1 MKHLKHVIQSI
12 KQQDETS
19 NELQQ
24 LIWEL
29 ICYSPKMPLRLHQQ
43 QLINL
48 SEQIQLK
55 AYDRYFSEKEL
66 SFPCFIWGEGART
79 ILLIHGWGSKALDF
93 YDLIKGLLT
102 LPDVKV
108 IAFDAP
114 GNGGA
119 EGNLSNLFLFA
130 EAIKEIE
137 KVYGI
142 PDVMI
147 GHSLGGMAAVR
158 VLQETHEFPTHLITI
173 APLINLKENFKGS
186 MTSVE
191 VSPDNQQLFLDDFE
205 TLYQQSIDTFHV
217 QEMYDFDDN
226 ITHTLI
232 YEQNDTVT
240 PVADIEEF
248 LAQHPEVIP
257 MKTEHTSH
265 AKIISDTEVIS
276 KIVQQLK
283 VQ

>member
-205 TLYQQSIDTFHV
+205 TLYQQSINTFHV
-217 QEMYDFDDN
+217 QEMYDFDDS
-226 ITHTLI
+226 IKHTLI

-240 PVADIEEF
+240 PVADIEKF

-265 AKIISDTEVIS
+265 TKIISDPEVIS

>member
-12 KQQDETS
+12 KQQDES
-19 NELQQ
+19 SQELQK

-43 QLINL
+43 QLITL

-55 AYDRYFSEKEL
+55 ANDKYFSKKEL
-66 SFPCFIWGEGART
+66 SFPCFIWGEGSKI
-79 ILLIHGWGSKALDF
+79 ILLVHGWGSKALDF
-93 YDLIKGLLT
+93 YDLITSLLS

-119 EGNLSNLFLFA
+119 EGNLSNLFLFV

-137 KVYGI
+137 KLYGI
-142 PDVMI
+142 PNTII

-158 VLQETHEFPTHLITI
+158 LLHETRAYPELLITI
-173 APLINLKENFKGS
+173 APLINLKDNFKGS
-186 MTSVE
+186 MTNVGLSE
-191 VSPDNQQLFLDDFE
+191 ENQQLFLDDFE
-205 TLYQQSIDTFHV
+205 TLYQQSIDNFHV
-217 QEMYDFDDN
+217 PEMYDFADRVK
-226 ITHTLI
+226 HTLI

-240 PVADIEEF
+240 PIADIEEF
-248 LAQHPEVIP
+248 LRQHPDVIP
-257 MKTEHTSH
+257 VRNQHTSH
-265 AKIISDTEVIS
+265 AKIISDAQVIL

-283 VQ
+283 DQ

>member
-12 KQQDETS
+12 KQEDETS
-19 NELQQ
+19 NELQK

-55 AYDRYFSEKEL
+55 AYDKYFSEKEL
-66 SFPCFIWGEGART
+66 SFPCYIWGEGSRT

-93 YDLIKGLLT
+93 YDLIKGLMAV
-102 LPDVKV
+102 PDVKI

-114 GNGGA
+114 GNGSA
-119 EGNLSNLFLFA
+119 DGNLSNLFLFA

-137 KVYGI
+137 KIYGI

-158 VLQETHEFPTHLITI
+158 VMHETHKYPRHLITI

-186 MTSVE
+186 MTNVG
-191 VSPDNQQLFLDDFE
+191 VSNDSQQLFLDDFE
-205 TLYQQSIDTFHV
+205 TLYQQSINSFHV
-217 QEMYDFDDN
+217 EEMYDFADS

-248 LAQHPEVIP
+248 LVQHPEVIP
-257 MKTEHTSH
+257 MKNEHTSH
-265 AKIISDTEVIS
+265 AKIISDAAVIS
-276 KIVQQLK
+276 TIVQQLEIL
-283 VQ
+283 

>member
-12 KQQDETS
+12 KQQDES
-19 NELQQ
+19 SKELQK

-55 AYDRYFSEKEL
+55 AYDKYFSEKEL
-66 SFPCFIWGEGART
+66 SFPCFIWGEGAQT

-93 YDLIKGLLT
+93 YDLIKGLLI

-114 GNGGA
+114 GHGSA

-137 KVYGI
+137 KLYGI

-147 GHSLGGMAAVR
+147 GHSLGGMAAIR
-158 VLQETHEFPTHLITI
+158 VLHETREYPTHLITI

-186 MTSVE
+186 MTNVD
-191 VSPDNQQLFLDDFE
+191 VSSDNQQLFLDDFE
-205 TLYQQSIDTFHV
+205 TLYQKSINDFHV
-217 QEMYDFDDN
+217 QEMYDFADSVK
-226 ITHTLI
+226 HMLI

-248 LAQHPEVIP
+248 LDQHPEVIP
-257 MKTEHTSH
+257 MKNDHTSH
-265 AKIISDTEVIS
+265 AKIISDAEVIS
-276 KIVQQLK
+276 QIVQQLK